1 MANIGIKKATI
12 LNSDLPPIDPLT
24 EGYNVRYRIISED
37 KNRTSHWSPTFLIQ
51 PNYTFVSNSISFNKN
66 GSIAQQA
73 WDAVSILKNGNEI
86 RKAVQYDVW
95 IKLDRSDGGDW
106 IYLERVLGTSVSF
119 PIPQTYTIN
128 GVVQGSQPNRLT
140 TEIYLLGNPI
150 SRDSDFLQVYTDGP
164 HAI

>member
-1 MANIGIKKATI
+1 MSNIGIKKATI
-12 LNSDLPPIDPLT
+12 LNYDLPPIDPIT

-51 PNYTFVSNSISFNKN
+51 PNYTFVSNTINFNKN
-66 GSIAQQA
+66 GSIGQQA
-73 WDAVSILKNGNEI
+73 WDSVAILKNGNEI

-95 IKLDRSDGGDW
+95 IKADRSDGGDW
-106 IYLERVLGTSVSF
+106 IYLERVSGTSVSF

-128 GVVQGSQPNRLT
+128 GVVQGSEPNKLT

-150 SRDSDFLQVYTDGP
+150 SRDSDFLKVYTDGP
-164 HAI
+164 HTI

>member
-1 MANIGIKKATI
+1 MTDPNIKKVTI
-12 LNSDLPPIDPLT
+12 NKSELPAIAASDFT
-24 EGYNVRYRIISED
+24 YNIRYRVISED

-51 PNYTFVSNSISFNKN
+51 PNYTFVSNTINFNKN

-73 WDAVSILKNGNEI
+73 WDSVAILKNGNEV

-95 IKLDRSDGGDW
+95 IKADRNDGGDW
-106 IYLERVLGTSVSF
+106 IYLERVSGTSVSF

-128 GVVQGSQPNRLT
+128 GVVQGSEPNKLT

-150 SRDSDFLQVYTDGP
+150 SRDSDFLKVYTDGP
-164 HAI
+164 HTI